1 MSEISSAQP
10 AVSALA
16 PAREATV
23 ASRLPWSGMLWNGPA
38 ILLLGFMFSPLIIV
52 ILFSFGSSAQAV
64 LPFGHPT
71 LHWYR
76 ALFARQDLY
85 GALQNSA
92 EITLSVGVISTIIG
106 TLAGFALAAL
116 PPRTVEK
123 SMFIIT
129 LPVAMPPLVL
139 ALALA
144 VAISALQ
151 VPMGVLTVIAGH
163 LVFTQPFVILVVFAQ
178 MRDFDSAILE
188 SARDLGGSPW
198 TVFRTVTLPIIR
210 PVVIGATLIAMSI
223 SLDDFVIT
231 FFTIGSGLTLPT
243 MIWGMLRTSISPIIN
258 ALGTLVLFA
267 TIGSTALALKL
278 TGYRG

>member
-1 MSEISSAQP
+1 MSEISSAQ
-10 AVSALA
+10 ATIGALA
-16 PAREATV
+16 PARETSTAR
-23 ASRLPWSGMLWNGPA
+23 RLPWAGLLWSGGA
-38 ILLLGFMFSPLIIV
+38 ILLLSFMFLPLAV
-52 ILFSFGSSAQAV
+52 VVLFSFGGSAQAV
-64 LPFGHPT
+64 LPFGAPT

-76 ALFARQDLY
+76 ALFARQDFY
-85 GALQNSA
+85 GALTNSA
-92 EITLSVGVISTIIG
+92 EITLSVGLLSTIIG
-106 TLAGFALAAL
+106 TLAGFALATL
-116 PPRTVEK
+116 PPRIVQKTLFV
-123 SMFIIT
+123 IT

-151 VPMGVLTVIAGH
+151 VPMGVFTVIAGH

-178 MRDFDSAILE
+178 MRDFDTAILD
-188 SARDLGGSPW
+188 SARDLGASPW
-198 TVFRTVTLPIIR
+198 TVFRTITMPLIR

-231 FFTIGSGLTLPT
+231 FFTIGGGLTLPT
-243 MIWGMLRTSISPIIN
+243 MIWGMLRTTISPIIN
-258 ALGTLVLFA
+258 ALGTLVLIA

>member
-1 MSEISSAQP
+1 
-10 AVSALA
+10 
-16 PAREATV
+16 
-23 ASRLPWSGMLWNGPA
+23 
-38 ILLLGFMFSPLIIV
+38 
-52 ILFSFGSSAQAV
+52 
-64 LPFGHPT
+64 
-71 LHWYR
+71 
-76 ALFARQDLY
+76 
-85 GALQNSA
+85 
-92 EITLSVGVISTIIG
+92 
-106 TLAGFALAAL
+106 
-116 PPRTVEK
+116 
-123 SMFIIT
+123 
-129 LPVAMPPLVL
+129 
-139 ALALA
+139 
-144 VAISALQ
+144 
-151 VPMGVLTVIAGH
+151 MGVLTVIAGH